1 MRKPPPRSPRKSL
14 KSDGQ
19 ALAVT
24 TDVADPASIAE
35 MIEVVEDEYGRIDV
49 LINNAGIF
57 STLEMRPFDQIP
69 LEEWEQ
75 VLRVNL
81 TGPFLCARAVLPA
94 MRRAKW
100 GRIINIASGAVRLG
114 RPNYLH
120 YIATKSALVGMSL
133 SMARELGPDNI
144 TVNAILP
151 GATFTEIERKTVT
164 PAQKERIIAMQCV
177 PRAEVPEDLVGA
189 VLFLASEASAFVT
202 GQSINLD
209 GGVTH
214 PLFMRLS
221 AVRRISRNEISFLA
235 LLVPQHQANAFDAV
249 PQRQPADGA
258 EFGMFAQHARQTVIR
273 NPAAQMMHM
282 MNADIGGEPAQD
294 AGQHVIRAA
303 VQRDLVQIPVLVV
316 RPTRCAS
323 N

>member
-1 MRKPPPRSPRKSL
+1 MNAELRNVVFPGLKDRVVIITGAGQGIGRVFAKSFAKAGARAVIAELNEKNAAAVSEEIL
-14 KSDGQ
+14 KDGGQ

-24 TDVADPASIAE
+24 TDVANENSIAQ
-35 MIEVVEDEYGRIDV
+35 MIEVVEDEFGRIDV

-69 LEEWEQ
+69 LDEWE
-75 VLRVNL
+75 
-81 TGPFLCARAVLPA
+81 
-94 MRRAKW
+94 RAKW
-100 GRIINIASGAVRLG
+100 GRIINVASGAVRLG

-120 YIATKSALVGMSL
+120 YIATKAALAGMSL

-164 PAQKERIIAMQCV
+164 QAQKERIIAMQCV

-209 GGVTH
+209 GGVTG
-214 PLFMRLS
+214 S
-221 AVRRISRNEISFLA
+221 
-235 LLVPQHQANAFDAV
+235 
-249 PQRQPADGA
+249 
-258 EFGMFAQHARQTVIR
+258 
-273 NPAAQMMHM
+273 
-282 MNADIGGEPAQD
+282 
-294 AGQHVIRAA
+294 
-303 VQRDLVQIPVLVV
+303 
-316 RPTRCAS
+316 
-323 N
+323 

>member
-1 MRKPPPRSPRKSL
+1 MTENPDLQNIVFPSL
-14 KSDGQ
+14 KDRVVIITGAGQGIGRVFAKSFAKAGARVIIAERNEKTAAAVSAEILKDGGQ
-19 ALAVT
+19 ALAIT

-35 MIEVVEDEYGRIDV
+35 MIDLVEDEYGRIDV

-57 STLEMRPFDQIP
+57 STLQMRPFDQIP

-75 VLRVNL
+75 VLKVNL

-120 YIATKSALVGMSL
+120 YIATKAALIGMSL

-164 PAQKERIIAMQCV
+164 PQQKERIVAMQCI
-177 PRAEVPEDLVGA
+177 PRPETPEDLVGA
-189 VLFLASEASAFVT
+189 VLFLASEASGFVT

-209 GGVTH
+209 GGVT
-214 PLFMRLS
+214 PS
-221 AVRRISRNEISFLA
+221 
-235 LLVPQHQANAFDAV
+235 
-249 PQRQPADGA
+249 
-258 EFGMFAQHARQTVIR
+258 
-273 NPAAQMMHM
+273 
-282 MNADIGGEPAQD
+282 
-294 AGQHVIRAA
+294 
-303 VQRDLVQIPVLVV
+303 
-316 RPTRCAS
+316 
-323 N
+323 